1 MQPQTKPILP
11 LAACCA
17 VGIFALALVGCNS
30 VAPAEKA
37 KVQKNVTTRIPGTAQ
52 PVPAINALAWKTLTD
67 AGHQVST
74 TRLHGG
80 REGDRLILYRPP
92 LTPGQTVPCIVMAP
106 AGTRLFH
113 GILLGEGDAQEH
125 ARYLEAGF
133 AVVACEIDGPID
145 DAKMDDSKAMVAA
158 AKKFQEA
165 NAGIRNMQEALD
177 VAETLPWVDK
187 KRIFVAGHSSAATL
201 ALQTAAFEQ
210 HRIAGCIALA
220 PGVDV
225 PKHLGMMLG
234 LLESSGATGLRA
246 TLDTLSPHNNINRL
260 TKPLFL
266 FCAKDDSVIEESSV
280 AAFAAAVKK
289 KNAQVTY
296 KTVPTGDHFDAMI
309 QNGIPAAA
317 EWAKQQKAN

>member
-1 MQPQTKPILP
+1 MIKPGAKYMIP
-11 LAACCA
+11 VVATVFAAAFC
-17 VGIFALALVGCNS
+17 FAAGCQS
-30 VAPAEKA
+30 VAPVEKA
-37 KVQKNVTTRIPGTAQ
+37 KVQKSVTARIAGTAQ
-52 PVPAINALAWKTLTD
+52 PTPAIAALPWKTLSD
-67 AGHQVST
+67 QGHQAAT

-92 LTPGQTVPCIVMAP
+92 VAPGKTVPCIVMAA

-113 GILLGEGDAQEH
+113 GILLGEGDGEEH
-125 ARYLEAGF
+125 LRYLEAGF
-133 AVVACEIDGPID
+133 AVVACEIDGPLD
-145 DAKMDDSKAMVAA
+145 DAKADDSKAMVAA
-158 AKKFQEA
+158 AKKFQAA

-177 VAETLPWVDK
+177 VAESLPWVDR
-187 KRIFVAGHSSAATL
+187 KRIFVAGHSSAGTL

-210 HRIAGCIALA
+210 SRIAGCIAHA

-246 TLDTLSPHNNINRL
+246 TLDTLSPHNNVNRL

-266 FCAKDDSVIEESSV
+266 FCARDDSVIEEASV

-289 KNAQVTY
+289 KNPNVTY
-296 KTVPTGDHFDAMI
+296 QTVPTGDHFDAMI
-309 QNGIPAAA
+309 KDGIPAAA
-317 EWAKQQKAN
+317 AWAKSQP